1 MEAFVLAFR
10 MSVPRNQSII
20 LWKARL
26 YLLIL
31 RQSILKFRLPSIYFY
46 DQQIHQSQLLKT
58 KQSQHS
64 MQLCSVLQG
73 NTYQSQPQKE
83 PQHVVETSRSTSS
96 QTILR
101 DK

>member
-46 DQQIHQSQLLKT
+46 DQQIHQSQ
-58 KQSQHS
+58 HS